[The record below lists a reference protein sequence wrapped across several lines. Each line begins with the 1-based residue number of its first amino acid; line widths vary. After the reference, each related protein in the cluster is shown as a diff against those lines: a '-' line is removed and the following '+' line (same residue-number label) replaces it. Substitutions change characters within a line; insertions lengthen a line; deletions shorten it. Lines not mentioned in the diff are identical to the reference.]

1 MRLKY
6 HQTIQIRLNDEDVQ
20 LLDKISQ
27 DFDIP
32 RAALMRRAWREWA
45 KRLETQQLL
54 FGREVPGN
62 SVTAV

>member
-1 MRLKY
+1 MAMKY
-6 HQTIQIRLNDEDVQ
+6 HQTIQIRLNDEDIK
-20 LLDKISQ
+20 LLEKISQ

-54 FGREVPGN
+54 FGREIPEN